1 MARKAFFCYEQTT
14 HGIWSPVVHYDE
26 IIDPM
31 SKETKPSRTVPIL
44 IERTYMGDSE
54 IAVSFATLQA
64 LYPLDADKALQNE
77 SIRSRLNQFRRKPVV
92 RPVEGFQTSQGEF
105 FDTENK
111 ANLYEN
117 GFILRMAFA
126 GMIKGAMPELAT
138 DAVEGAVT
146 AILEEIKANHETVT
160 RYCDAVAMLNED
172 ADAAAKARADGE
184 GASEPDRVS
193 DSGEEADEVDG
204 HAAAHLTEDG
214 ASIRSASGSR
224 VDGEATTEA
233 EPERSGK
240 VVEPAPV
247 RPNGNAGKRR
257 KT

>member
-1 MARKAFFCYEQTT
+1 MRNAFFCYERTT
-14 HGIWSPVVHYDE
+14 HGLWSPVVHHDE
-26 IIDPM
+26 IIDSM
-31 SKETKPSRTVPIL
+31 SKEARPERTVPIRIL
-44 IERTYMGDSE
+44 SQHMGDSE

-184 GASEPDRVS
+184 GASESDRVS

-224 VDGEATTEA
+224 VDDEATTEVDPQGSR
-233 EPERSGK
+233 E
-240 VVEPAPV
+240 VVEPVPF
-247 RPNGNAGKRR
+247 RPNRFTGKRR
-257 KT
+257 KR